1 MTEISPASWLTHLY
15 GKTETQLLTSETTP
29 EPLHGISAGVFNTW
43 TIKQL
48 TEQVASTSKETTS
61 WPLFVIHVRQH
72 GGGVSDNRLFDTSSL
87 QVNAVLTLP
96 RPLFQVASNFNAQEN
111 GSESTNLYDG
121 EYLTDL
127 MSDKTQ
133 GPAASAG
140 AGAGAVARLWQHQQ
154 RKINLLERVDGLLSS
169 NGKLVHIEPQKR
181 FASADVEQ
189 VALGLH
195 TDVSACFERAALGQ
209 CRFLSGQV
217 APLID
222 QVFTS
227 TVCLP
232 LFKKKEHARVKEVA
246 KMLLKCAYDGTYMV
260 ALLRNSATLVLTL
273 IGGGVFRN
281 DTRDIVDA
289 LGSAHATYAGKGSS
303 LKTVL
308 LPLYES
314 HENASHIATLVESA
328 LIKAGVPAET
338 IKIRLC

>member
-48 TEQVASTSKETTS
+48 TEQVASVGNETTS

-127 MSDKTQ
+127 MSDETQ

-154 RKINLLERVDGLLSS
+154 RQINLLEHVDGLETS
-169 NGKLVHIEPQKR
+169 NGKLVRVEPQKR
-181 FASADVEQ
+181 FGLADAQQ
-189 VALGLH
+189 VAIGLH
-195 TDVSACFERAALGQ
+195 VDVSACFERAARGQ
-209 CRFLSGQV
+209 CRFLSS

-227 TVCLP
+227 TVCMP
-232 LFKKKEHARVKEVA
+232 LFKKRDQARAKEAA
-246 KMLLKCAYDGTYMV
+246 KMLLTCAYDGTYMA
-260 ALLRNSATLVLTL
+260 ALARQSVTLVLTL

-281 DTRDIVDA
+281 DMRDIIDA
-289 LGSAHATYAGKGSS
+289 LCAAHATYGGRGS

-314 HENASHIATLVESA
+314 HENASVTATMVQQA
-328 LIKAGVPAET
+328 LFRAGVPAET